1 MNVLSTESQSLKKR
15 PLGPSFEYINPQGK
29 YKFRSKRHLCVKTPP
44 TEVAGLMAYLMVVSG
59 AKNKHR
65 TAGRLTNNQ
74 LKRMWKKLS
83 DYYKILS
90 MIIFGQESFDLPF
103 AFQKYKD

>member
-1 MNVLSTESQSLKKR
+1 
-15 PLGPSFEYINPQGK
+15 
-29 YKFRSKRHLCVKTPP
+29 
-44 TEVAGLMAYLMVVSG
+44 
-59 AKNKHR
+59 
-65 TAGRLTNNQ
+65 
-74 LKRMWKKLS
+74 MWKKLS